1 MAEEHHQLRSSDT
14 RKKRRALEVQDN
26 GASIGRDSE

>member
-14 RKKRRALEVQDN
+14 RTKWQALEVQDN
-26 GASIGRDSE
+26 RASIGRDSE